1 MRNPYKVLRNADK
14 RSANLSYICHR
25 NQINST
31 TFMDTIVII
40 SIIISCIVA
49 LVILALVIMLLFY
62 HWRNKE
68 LMINFSAFIRENLI
82 LKDELTKL
90 HNENA
95 ALNEEL
101 KSYNNK

>member
-1 MRNPYKVLRNADK
+1 
-14 RSANLSYICHR
+14 
-25 NQINST
+25 
-31 TFMDTIVII
+31 MDTIVII

-49 LVILALVIMLLFY
+49 LVILALVILLLFY

>member
-1 MRNPYKVLRNADK
+1 
-14 RSANLSYICHR
+14 
-25 NQINST
+25 
-31 TFMDTIVII
+31 MDTIAII

-49 LVILALVIMLLFY
+49 MVILALVIMLLFY

-90 HNENA
+90 HNENS

>member
-1 MRNPYKVLRNADK
+1 
-14 RSANLSYICHR
+14 
-25 NQINST
+25 
-31 TFMDTIVII
+31 MDTIVII

-49 LVILALVIMLLFY
+49 LVILELVIMLLFY
-62 HWRNKE
+62 HWRNKD

-95 ALNEEL
+95 TLNEEL

>member
-1 MRNPYKVLRNADK
+1 MKDSIEEKERRGVLKGYLTLEA
-14 RSANLSYICHR
+14 AMV
-25 NQINST
+25 
-31 TFMDTIVII
+31 FPMVF
-40 SIIISCIVA
+40 
-49 LVILALVIMLLFY
+49 ALVIMLFFY

>member
-25 NQINST
+25 NQNCT
-31 TFMDTIVII
+31 TIMDTIVII

-95 ALNEEL
+95 TLNEEL

>member
-1 MRNPYKVLRNADK
+1 
-14 RSANLSYICHR
+14 
-25 NQINST
+25 
-31 TFMDTIVII
+31 MDTIVII

-49 LVILALVIMLLFY
+49 LVSLALVIMLLFY

-101 KSYNNK
+101 KFYNNK

>member
-1 MRNPYKVLRNADK
+1 
-14 RSANLSYICHR
+14 
-25 NQINST
+25 
-31 TFMDTIVII
+31 MDTIVII

-82 LKDELTKL
+82 LKDKLTKL
-90 HNENA
+90 HNENN
-95 ALNEEL
+95 ALVDEL
-101 KSYNNK
+101 KSHNKV

>member
-1 MRNPYKVLRNADK
+1 
-14 RSANLSYICHR
+14 
-25 NQINST
+25 
-31 TFMDTIVII
+31 MDTIAII

-101 KSYNNK
+101 KSHNKV

>member
-1 MRNPYKVLRNADK
+1 
-14 RSANLSYICHR
+14 
-25 NQINST
+25 
-31 TFMDTIVII
+31 MDTIIII

-49 LVILALVIMLLFY
+49 MVILALVIMLFFY

-95 ALNEEL
+95 SLNEEL
-101 KSYNNK
+101 KSYKNK

>member
-25 NQINST
+25 NQNCT
-31 TFMDTIVII
+31 TIMDTIAII

-49 LVILALVIMLLFY
+49 MVILALVIMLFFY

-68 LMINFSAFIRENLI
+68 LLINFSAYIRENII
-82 LKDELTKL
+82 LKDELAKL
-90 HNENA
+90 HYKNKE
-95 ALNEEL
+95 LNNQL
-101 KSYNNK
+101 NKV

>member
-1 MRNPYKVLRNADK
+1 M
-14 RSANLSYICHR
+14 SYICHR
-25 NQINST
+25 NQNRT
-31 TFMDTIVII
+31 TIMDTIVII

-68 LMINFSAFIRENLI
+68 LLINFSAFIRENLI

-90 HNENA
+90 HNENKE
-95 ALNEEL
+95 LNNHL
-101 KSYNNK
+101 NL